1 MISLAAIIALAVVI
15 PLLFFPFVFGSYHYY
30 RNLRKNRIEM
40 NMLAEEN
47 DKKVKFAE
55 NEALLAA
62 KEQEQ
67 LRSIMVS
74 LPPPPFQ
81 TIYQH
86 TLSTHRNNTS
96 D

>member
-1 MISLAAIIALAVVI
+1 
-15 PLLFFPFVFGSYHYY
+15 
-30 RNLRKNRIEM
+30 M

-74 LPPPPFQ
+74 LPPPPLPNN
-81 TIYQH
+81 
-86 TLSTHRNNTS
+86 LSAHLINS
-96 D
+96 S

>member
-1 MISLAAIIALAVVI
+1 
-15 PLLFFPFVFGSYHYY
+15 
-30 RNLRKNRIEM
+30 
-40 NMLAEEN
+40 MLAEEN

-86 TLSTHRNNTS
+86 TLSTHRNNAS